1 MTPAAWPKG
10 CRLLAHPLAL
20 LASAVF
26 MAVAFGFMTHGLNGQ
41 ALAQILSFQLAFTPV
56 RAQQALAL
64 WSEAGL
70 AAYRSTLWLDFLF
83 PLGYGLFISGLL
95 ARTLIRRQDP
105 PDQRNLWLAAFP
117 WLAVACDYLENLL
130 HAWMLSR
137 GWPFDWLP
145 LLTASTAAAI
155 KWGLMGFAVLT
166 LLALWSRH
174 LIVLLSPRASRP

>member
-41 ALAQILSFQLAFTPV
+41 ALAQILSFQLAFTPAK
-56 RAQQALAL
+56 AQQALAL

-70 AAYRSTLWLDFLF
+70 AAYRTTLWLDFLF
-83 PLGYGLFISGLL
+83 PLGYGLLISGLL
-95 ARTLIRRQDP
+95 ARTFIKAGEA
-105 PDQRNLWLAAFP
+105 PDNRTHWLAAMP
-117 WLAVACDYLENLL
+117 LLAVGCDYLENLL
-130 HAWMLSR
+130 HWWMLSR
-137 GWPFDWLP
+137 GWPFGAAP
-145 LLTASTAAAI
+145 LFIASLAAAV
-155 KWGLMGFAVLT
+155 KWGLMGFAVLI
-166 LLALWSRH
+166 LLARWTRH